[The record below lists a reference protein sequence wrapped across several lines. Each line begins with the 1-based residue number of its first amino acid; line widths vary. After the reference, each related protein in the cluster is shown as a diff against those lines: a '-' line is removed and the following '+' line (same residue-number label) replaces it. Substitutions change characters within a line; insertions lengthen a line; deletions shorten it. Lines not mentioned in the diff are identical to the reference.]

1 MVARCGDSLQV
12 HNPPAA
18 PAPQGIC
25 PYFSYL
31 VQKIVELLVRKPF
44 YVGWVFTPKLGQD
57 RRQEAINKKQAVIL
71 DCKNPKGVDID
82 ALYIAS
88 SSPKKTGNAIVFAL
102 NTSYQD
108 FNPRHYEPLLANGA
122 DVVLWN
128 PTVLE
133 GKQFAEDLSTVLQAL
148 KAKDPQQKIAIK
160 SYCASVDPA
169 IAVAA
174 EMNDPN
180 ISLIVDRGWGDVQQM
195 ARSFTVVAK
204 LPVAKKVLKEKFDCE
219 GMGKI
224 TSVKGKILFLAPPEK
239 EDQAMYWRGR
249 NLTYELREKRPHD
262 QFFELP
268 QSDHWTKWNFV
279 TYNRVQKFLSE
290 NGIIAPQYEEAGEH
304 LFPTRT
310 PPSFFGRYIVPILT
324 KSWFCC

>member
-1 MVARCGDSLQV
+1 MVARSGDTLQV
-12 HNPPAA
+12 HNPPAL

-25 PYFSYL
+25 AYLSHL
-31 VQKIVELLVRKPF
+31 VQRIVGLLVRKPF
-44 YVGWVFTPKLGQD
+44 YVGWVFTPKLGYD
-57 RRQEAINKKQAVIL
+57 RREEAIKKKQAVVL

-88 SSPKKTGNAIVFAL
+88 SSLKKTGNVIVFAL

-108 FNPRHYEPLLANGA
+108 FHPRHYEPLLANGA

-133 GKQFAEDLSTVLQAL
+133 GKQFAEDLSTIIQTL
-148 KAKDPQQKIAIK
+148 KAKDPHQKIAIK

-174 EMNDPN
+174 DMNDPN
-180 ISLIVDRGWGDVQQM
+180 ISLIVDRGWGDVEQM
-195 ARSFTVVAK
+195 ARSFTVVSK
-204 LPVAKKVLKEKFDCE
+204 LPIAKRVLKEKFDCK
-219 GMGKI
+219 GIDKI
-224 TSVKGKILFLAPPEK
+224 TTVKGKILFLAPRFK

-249 NLTYELREKRPHD
+249 NLTYELRAKRPQD
-262 QFFELP
+262 QFFELA

-290 NGIIAPQYEEAGEH
+290 NGIIAPKYEEVGEN
-304 LFPTRT
+304 LFPNRT
-310 PPSFFGRYIVPILT
+310 APSFFGRYVLPILT
-324 KSWFCC
+324 KSWF